1 MKKIVLLV
9 LGLIMSGFVFA
20 DEIAPTTSAVA
31 DIQALEKSFGGKIGV
46 YAIDTNSKTIVSY
59 RANERFPVQSTLKL
73 MGVAALLKQSEE
85 GKISIHE
92 KIHYTE
98 KDLAA
103 YPWHPITGKY
113 VRQGM
118 SLEDLG
124 EAAVSYSDNPAMN
137 LIILHLGGTEFIN
150 QFAQSIGNHS
160 FNVKHLE
167 GQLNSDPNN
176 PEDSST
182 PKDMARSIRKIVL
195 GNALSPASRSKLLSW
210 LENDKTGNQRIRAG
224 TPNGWIVA
232 DKTGSGDYGVANDVG
247 VLWSPYCRPVVLSIY
262 TNQPQKD
269 AKRREDILAS
279 VTNIIFEQVVK
290 KDACFNAPFVA

>member
-1 MKKIVLLV
+1 MKILFLLFS
-9 LGLIMSGFVFA
+9 LILASPVFA
-20 DEIAPTTSAVA
+20 EEIMPTTSTIA

-46 YAIDTNSKTIVSY
+46 YAIDTNRKAIIAY

-85 GKISIHE
+85 GKLSIHE

-113 VRQGM
+113 LHQGM

-137 LIILHLGGTEFIN
+137 LIIFRMGGTDYIN
-150 QFAQSIGNHS
+150 QFAQSIKNYS
-160 FNVKHLE
+160 FNVQHIE
-167 GQLNSDPNN
+167 GQMNSDPNN
-176 PEDSST
+176 AEDSAT

-195 GNALSPASRSKLLSW
+195 GNVLAPASRSKMLSW
-210 LENDKTGNQRIRAG
+210 LEDDKTGNQRIRAG

-247 VLWSPYCRPVVLSIY
+247 VLWSPYCRPIVLSIY

-269 AKRREDILAS
+269 AKRREDVLAS
-279 VTNIIFEQVVK
+279 VTSIIFKEVAK
-290 KDACFNAPFVA
+290 KDPCFNAPFVG